1 MRRIIISILLLTFL
15 GILILFIYKS
25 DTNKEP
31 KISPTIQS
39 NYETFSYRKYD
50 HVSRFYEKLS
60 VNATEVCMK
69 NNIPPAALLA
79 IAGLESG
86 WNKGYISRI
95 TGNILSLGAKKSDIE
110 LPSLTL
116 TRLIETNELLFDSL
130 EILKYNTNDITWE
143 IRPSSL
149 KKDYRPAKWAGTPY
163 NLAYFKYHP
172 DAKAQAHKKNMEEFV
187 TTFISR
193 DSRLKAYRDSR
204 AQMDRLVKEYGKEI
218 LLEEQTAID
227 FVNGI
232 GGKKYSYNYRKSWPK
247 KVIQI
252 MQRAGLVT
260 LTSDIYKGKSFE
272 ESW

>member
-1 MRRIIISILLLTFL
+1 MRKLIIPILLLVLL
-15 GILILFIYKS
+15 GIMILAICKS
-25 DTNKEP
+25 GSNKEP
-31 KISPTIQS
+31 SKATTIKS
-39 NYETFSYRKYD
+39 NVEAFTYRKYD

-60 VNATEVCMK
+60 VNATEVCLK

-110 LPSLTL
+110 LPSLTIA
-116 TRLIETNELLFDSL
+116 RLIETNELLFDSL
-130 EILKYNTNDITWE
+130 EILKYNKNDIIWE
-143 IRPSSL
+143 TRPSSL

-172 DAKAQAHKKNMEEFV
+172 EAKAQAHKKNMEEFV

-193 DSRLKAYRDSR
+193 ESGLKAYRDSR
-204 AQMDRLVKEYGKEI
+204 AQMDKLVEEYGKEI

-232 GGKKYSYNYRKSWPK
+232 GGKKNSYNYRKSWPK

-252 MQRAGLVT
+252 IKRAGLT
-260 LTSDIYKGKSFE
+260 SLTNDIYKGKTFK

>member
-1 MRRIIISILLLTFL
+1 MKKIIISIIVLISL
-15 GILILFIYKS
+15 GILILVFPKS
-25 DTNKEP
+25 DTNEEP
-31 KISPTIQS
+31 TISPNIES
-39 NYETFSYRKYD
+39 NYETFSYRKYN
-50 HVSRFYEKLS
+50 HVSRFYEKLA
-60 VNATEVCMK
+60 VNATEVCLK

-116 TRLIETNELLFDSL
+116 ARLIDTNELLFDSL
-130 EILKYNTNDITWE
+130 EIHKYKKNEIIWE
-143 IRPSSL
+143 NRPSSL

-172 DAKAQAHKKNMEEFV
+172 EAKAQAHKKNVEEFV

-204 AQMDRLVKEYGKEI
+204 AMMDSLVEEYGKEI

-232 GGKKYSYNYRKSWPK
+232 GGKKNSYNYRKSWPK
-247 KVIQI
+247 KVTQI
-252 MQRAGLVT
+252 IQRAGLAK
-260 LTSDIYKGKSFE
+260 LTTDIYKGKSFE

>member
-1 MRRIIISILLLTFL
+1 MRKIIIPILSLVILGILLLV
-15 GILILFIYKS
+15 YRKS
-25 DTNKEP
+25 DTKIEP
-31 KISPTIQS
+31 SNSPIITSS
-39 NYETFSYRKYD
+39 NLTFSYRKYD
-50 HVSRFYEKLS
+50 HVSRFYKKLS
-60 VNATEVCMK
+60 VNATEVCLK

-95 TGNILSLGAKKSDIE
+95 TGNILSLGAKKSDVE

-116 TRLIETNELLFDSL
+116 ARLVETNELLFDSL
-130 EILKYNTNDITWE
+130 EILKYNKNEITWE
-143 IRPSSL
+143 TRPSSL

-172 DAKAQAHKKNMEEFV
+172 DAKAAAHKKNMEEFV

-193 DSRLKAYRDSR
+193 NSRLKAYRDSR
-204 AQMDRLVKEYGKEI
+204 AQMDSMVAEFGKEI
-218 LLEEQTAID
+218 LLEEQTAIV
-227 FVNGI
+227 FINGI
-232 GGKKYSYNYRKSWPK
+232 GGKKNSYNYRKSWPK

-252 MQRAGLVT
+252 IQRAGLAT
-260 LTSDIYKGKSFE
+260 LTNDIYNGKSFE